1 MTGPTT
7 ADAQRKRP
15 LRCEAL
21 VFEDSPARFGLARL
35 ASSLRPGAGAGT
47 GPLRHTEDFAPPAID
62 ADSWV
67 RIRPRL
73 AGICGSDLAAVDG
86 RSSRWFE
93 PIVSLPFV
101 PGHEVVADH
110 DGRRVVLEPVLG
122 CVARGVHP
130 LCGACAN
137 GDLGRCER
145 LSHGHLEPGLQTGF
159 CESTGGAWASEM
171 SAHLSQ
177 LHEVPDELDDTAAVM
192 VEPTACALH
201 AALSAGIA
209 SEDTTAVIGAG
220 TMGLAVVAAIARH
233 CPPRQLVVA
242 ARHPHQQDLA
252 RSLAGSLPTTVA
264 TDAQLIR
271 AVRRVTGTMVI
282 GSGAQQRCTGGVD
295 VTIDCVGTSSSLA
308 LALAVTRPGGRVVM
322 VGMPGV
328 TTVDL
333 TPLWQREIALSG
345 AYTYGTERLD
355 GTEYRTFDL
364 AMELVAAAD
373 LGALVSATYPLSRS
387 TDAIAHAAAAGRRG
401 ATKICFDP
409 QGTR

>member
-1 MTGPTT
+1 M
-7 ADAQRKRP
+7 
-15 LRCEAL
+15 RC
-21 VFEDSPARFGLARL
+21 
-35 ASSLRPGAGAGT
+35 T
-47 GPLRHTEDFAPPAID
+47 
-62 ADSWV
+62 
-67 RIRPRL
+67 
-73 AGICGSDLAAVDG
+73 
-86 RSSRWFE
+86 
-93 PIVSLPFV
+93 
-101 PGHEVVADH
+101 
-110 DGRRVVLEPVLG
+110 
-122 CVARGVHP
+122 
-130 LCGACAN
+130 
-137 GDLGRCER
+137 
-145 LSHGHLEPGLQTGF
+145 
-159 CESTGGAWASEM
+159 
-171 SAHLSQ
+171 
-177 LHEVPDELDDTAAVM
+177 
-192 VEPTACALH
+192 
-201 AALSAGIA
+201 ALSAGIA

-271 AVRRVTGTMVI
+271 AVRGVTGTMVI

-355 GTEYRTFDL
+355 GDRVPHLRPRD
-364 AMELVAAAD
+364 
-373 LGALVSATYPLSRS
+373 GAGGGSRS
-387 TDAIAHAAAAGRRG
+387 RGPGECHLPVVAFHRCHRARSGRRPPRRHQDLLRSAGDQMSRDRQYRPRPGLVLDVDRSTPPVLMHHGEQLRLQKLPADRSRIIYPPEPLEPIEDPAGRARHSPHLS
-401 ATKICFDP
+401 AAI
-409 QGTR
+409 R